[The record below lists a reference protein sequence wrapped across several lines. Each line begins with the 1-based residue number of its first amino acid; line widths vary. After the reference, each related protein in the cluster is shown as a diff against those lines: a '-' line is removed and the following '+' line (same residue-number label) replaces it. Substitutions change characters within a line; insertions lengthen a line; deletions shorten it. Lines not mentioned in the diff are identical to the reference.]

1 MITKEMISEA
11 YINRIVKRD
20 VNIIYQTQ
28 QEVVAENLKSQTG
41 TLASHLIQ
49 RPFELENMGSKQVY
63 YMRTLPYLRFLDMS
77 VVTMRTRRK
86 LALYNRVIWGVL
98 YHETLPAIRYGL
110 TQDIRDSIG
119 AELQAAADY
128 EKNNN
133 W

>member
-11 YINRIVKRD
+11 FINRIVNRD
-20 VNIIYQTQ
+20 INIIYQTQ

-41 TLASHLIQ
+41 TLASHLMQ
-49 RPFELENMGSKQVY
+49 RPFEFDNMGSKQVY

-98 YHETLPAIRYGL
+98 YNETLPALRYGL

-119 AELQAAADY
+119 AELQAADEY